1 MRSYQY
7 FLLPA
12 ALAAVGSSVACL
24 QLRDNLGRANVW
36 GIAVHEEDVGIGR
49 AKNKEQAR
57 VRSHVNDAC
66 DRAKPAGGRG
76 RFCGRTVRFW

>member
-1 MRSYQY
+1 
-7 FLLPA
+7 
-12 ALAAVGSSVACL
+12 
-24 QLRDNLGRANVW
+24 LGRANVW

-66 DRAKPAGGRG
+66 DRAKPAGGMRQG
-76 RFCGRTVRFW
+76 ALLRTDGSLLVSTKSHRVDH